1 MTETLTNIMHVDMDA
16 FFVQLELNRYPDLRG
31 KPVVVGSHGSRGV
44 VAAASYEARAYGV
57 FSATPSTLARR
68 LCPDLIFLSGNL
80 DLYAAVSKK
89 IMEVLLSFTPDVE
102 QISID
107 EAFLDVRGC
116 QKIFGSPLEMA
127 KLIRESI
134 REKENVLCSIG
145 VATNKMIAKLASK
158 AAKPTPSM
166 DGTKPGQGVVLVEA
180 GEELDFLH
188 PMPVGALW
196 GVGPATEKVVR
207 KLGAET
213 VGDLAAMPV
222 ATLVGALGKSHG
234 THIAQLARGID
245 SNTIAEKQEAKSMS
259 HEMTFLEDRNT
270 HEEIRKAIWVLSEKV
285 GTRLRAA
292 EKYTRHVGIRV
303 RHGDFTSY
311 TTGIKLPTPTQS
323 TQVIAAE
330 AMALLD
336 KHDVSMGVRLVGV
349 KVSDLSDDGSSQMS
363 FGDLSGDSRFAGAG
377 TGATGRGKAGGGK
390 AGRAK
395 SGRKA
400 EARETAGGKR
410 AAAAAGG
417 GKAVGKLDRVVDA
430 IRNRYGSK
438 SIRRAVVA
446 TEKTSSGVGFA
457 PLASLKE
464 NRTGK
469 DPTSDNLDDDLSNY
483 DLLDDDLSGGDDMGD
498 IDLADDGL
506 SNYLNSD
513 DLSNYDLLDDDL
525 SGGDGLGDIDLAD
538 DGVDLSGWDDDD
550 LSGGAGKVDLADDD
564 LSGWDGLGE
573 VDLVDDAVDLSDD
586 EVDLSSDDLDDDEW

>member
-259 HEMTFLEDRNT
+259 HEMTFLEDRTT

-349 KVSDLSDDGSSQMS
+349 KVSDLSDDGSSQM
-363 FGDLSGDSRFAGAG
+363 LS
-377 TGATGRGKAGGGK
+377 
-390 AGRAK
+390 
-395 SGRKA
+395 
-400 EARETAGGKR
+400 
-410 AAAAAGG
+410 
-417 GKAVGKLDRVVDA
+417 L
-430 IRNRYGSK
+430 IH
-438 SIRRAVVA
+438 I
-446 TEKTSSGVGFA
+446 
-457 PLASLKE
+457 
-464 NRTGK
+464 
-469 DPTSDNLDDDLSNY
+469 
-483 DLLDDDLSGGDDMGD
+483 
-498 IDLADDGL
+498 
-506 SNYLNSD
+506 
-513 DLSNYDLLDDDL
+513 
-525 SGGDGLGDIDLAD
+525 
-538 DGVDLSGWDDDD
+538 
-550 LSGGAGKVDLADDD
+550 
-564 LSGWDGLGE
+564 
-573 VDLVDDAVDLSDD
+573 
-586 EVDLSSDDLDDDEW
+586 